1 MASPSIFPQDDPPAN
16 TPPPAPHRAASSAA
30 TATETTLRQMP
41 TPARCDAVC
50 CACGH
55 QVALTIGD
63 LQHVAQ
69 SAASN
74 RLYTATV
81 TAEEIPAG
89 DAA

>member
-1 MASPSIFPQDDPPAN
+1 
-16 TPPPAPHRAASSAA
+16 
-30 TATETTLRQMP
+30 MP